1 MNRQIVRDIVNL
13 QRDMSSINDEIADAG
28 LTLTRTAVQAI
39 TTAGTTIIWQSRI
52 RGQGIAWSGSDIVIP
67 TSGWYIITLAW
78 RTSANLNDLY
88 ARLSVNGALVQAS
101 SAIGDVDRSAGVAT
115 FMRYLSNGNVVQ
127 INLLPSA
134 NVNLSAFAEGVAGES
149 PILNIVQLTNQAEA

>member
-52 RGQGIAWSGSDIVIP
+52 RGQGVAWSGSDIVIP

-78 RTSANLNDLY
+78 RTSANLNDMLV
-88 ARLSVNGALVQAS
+88 RLTVNATIVQVTS
-101 SAIGDVDRSAGVAT
+101 TIGDVNLNAGTAT
-115 FMRYLSNGNVVQ
+115 FMRYFAEGDVVQ
-127 INLLPSA
+127 INVVPSA
-134 NVNLSAFAEGVAGES
+134 NVNLIVVAEGASTES
-149 PILNIVQLTNQAEA
+149 PILHIVQLTNQAEA

>member
-78 RTSANLNDLY
+78 RTSANLNDMLV
-88 ARLSVNGALVQAS
+88 RLIVNATVVQVTS
-101 SAIGDVDRSAGVAT
+101 TIGDVNLNAGTAT
-115 FMRYLSNGNVVQ
+115 LMRYFAESDVVQ
-127 INLLPSA
+127 INLFPSA
-134 NVNLSAFAEGVAGES
+134 NANLIVVAEGANTES
-149 PILNIVQLTNQAEA
+149 PILSIVQLTNQAEV

>member
-52 RGQGIAWSGSDIVIP
+52 RGQGVAWSGSDIVIP

-78 RTSANLNDLY
+78 RTSANLNDMLV
-88 ARLSVNGALVQAS
+88 RLTVNATIVQVTS
-101 SAIGDVDRSAGVAT
+101 TIGDVNLNAGTAT
-115 FMRYLSNGNVVQ
+115 FMRYFAEGDVVQ
-127 INLLPSA
+127 INVVPSA
-134 NVNLSAFAEGVAGES
+134 NVNLIVVAEGASTES
-149 PILNIVQLTNQAEA
+149 PILHIVQLTNQAEV

>member
-28 LTLTRTAVQAI
+28 LTLTRTSDQALS
-39 TTAGTTIIWQSRI
+39 TAGTTIIWQSRI

-78 RTSANLNDLY
+78 RTSVNLNDLFV
-88 ARLSVNGALVQAS
+88 RLIVNGVVVQIDTT
-101 SAIGDVDRSAGVAT
+101 IGDVNLNVASSQ
-115 FMRYLSNGNVVQ
+115 FMRYFVEGDVVQ
-127 INLLPSA
+127 ISLVPSA
-134 NVNLSAFAEGVAGES
+134 NANLVYVAESGVGES
-149 PILNIVQLTNQAEA
+149 PILNIVQLTNQAEV

>member
-13 QRDMSSINDEIADAG
+13 QRDMSSINDEIVDAG

-78 RTSANLNDLY
+78 RTSANLNDMLV
-88 ARLSVNGALVQAS
+88 RLTVNATIVQVTS
-101 SAIGDVDRSAGVAT
+101 TIGDVNLNAGVAT
-115 FMRYLSNGNVVQ
+115 FMRYFAEGDVVQ
-127 INLLPSA
+127 INVVPSA
-134 NVNLSAFAEGVAGES
+134 NVNLNAVAEGASTES
-149 PILNIVQLTNQAEA
+149 PILSIVQLTNQAEV